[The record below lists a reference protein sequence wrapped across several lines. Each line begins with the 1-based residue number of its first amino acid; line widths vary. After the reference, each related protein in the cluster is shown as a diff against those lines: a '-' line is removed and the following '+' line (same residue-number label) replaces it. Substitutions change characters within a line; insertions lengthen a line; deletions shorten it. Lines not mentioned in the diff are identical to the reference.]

1 MLFLNF
7 RSRKYVTSLFG
18 ILKNFG
24 VFISAK
30 CCGSLNKFNTYF
42 LRSLDSSLFFRKRIF
57 YIANGWALRGT
68 IMQIKNLLGM
78 VITVELASGQIQCS
92 YEETDSVPQVSK
104 IHVPCQAR
112 SFFPMCLVQR
122 SSLTEFA
129 RCWKKRAV
137 ERVLLLA

>member
-1 MLFLNF
+1 
-7 RSRKYVTSLFG
+7 
-18 ILKNFG
+18 
-24 VFISAK
+24 
-30 CCGSLNKFNTYF
+30 
-42 LRSLDSSLFFRKRIF
+42 
-57 YIANGWALRGT
+57 
-68 IMQIKNLLGM
+68 MQITNLLGM

-112 SFFPMCLVQR
+112 CFFPMCLVQR

-129 RCWKKRAV
+129 RCLKKRAV